1 MIRTGGSGYRELMQ
15 TVKQVRQKCRA
26 TCAGADGSQIAEL
39 AVSLPLM
46 IVMLVGIMDFG
57 QAFNLKHKLETASRE
72 AARYASNQSSADL
85 TNPVPPTVNGVRD
98 LIHNDLQ
105 AAQIDDCGLA
115 SAVPSSAELVWTYS
129 TTAGCP
135 GTLTVIIDRGSTYLT
150 PGGTPLTVEATHIT
164 ISYPFQWRFNRV
176 IKLIAPSASYANSV
190 QIIAD
195 AMMQNLD

>member
-1 MIRTGGSGYRELMQ
+1 MIRAGWLHYTELMQ
-15 TVKQVRQKCRA
+15 TVEPIRRKCRA
-26 TCAGADGSQIAEL
+26 TCGGADGSQIAEL

-72 AARYASNQSSADL
+72 AVRYASNQSSADL
-85 TNPVPPTVNGVRD
+85 TNPVPPTVTAVRD
-98 LIHNDLQ
+98 LIHNYLQ

-115 SAVPSSAELVWTYS
+115 SAVPSSADLVWTYR
-129 TTAGCP
+129 TTANCP
-135 GTLTVIIDRGSTYLT
+135 GTFTVIIDRGSTYLT
-150 PGGTPLTVEATHIT
+150 PGGTPVTVEATHVT

-176 IKLIAPSASYANSV
+176 IKLVAPSANYANSV
-190 QIIAD
+190 QINAD